1 MPTITN
7 FLQNIFPKP
16 ELIKPGI
23 YHFQAPPDDPHNYRF
38 HLRVE
43 PDGSGILIINAATI
57 LHLNQTATELGYY
70 LVKNETEE
78 KVVKNL
84 TTRYPINRKQA
95 LKDFQSFK
103 DRIEAMITTPDLDPV
118 THLDFDRQNPY
129 SGQISVPYRLDCAIT
144 YRLPPD
150 NNPEFAPTKNIT
162 RELTTQ
168 EWITIIDRA
177 WQFGIPHIVITGGEP
192 TLRDDLVLLIE
203 AAEKNGQV
211 TGLITDGRRLI
222 NLEYLNNLLT
232 TGLDHIMVVWDFV
245 HTDQWQALENTTRE
259 DLYTSVHITL
269 SSSTIPAINETIKRL
284 ADTGINGL
292 SLTASKPEYNPHL
305 QAASELAT
313 NLQIPLTWN
322 LPVPYSSQ
330 NPVTLEVP
338 NQNQEE
344 GAGRAW
350 LYVEPD
356 GDVLPE
362 QGNPKL
368 LGNLLTNSFEEI
380 YSPSS

>member
-23 YHFQAPPDDPHNYRF
+23 YHFQAPPDDPRNYRF

-103 DRIEAMITTPDLDPV
+103 DRIEAMINTPDLDPV

-245 HTDQWQALENTTRE
+245 HTDQWQALENTTRK

>member
-23 YHFQAPPDDPHNYRF
+23 YHFQAPPDDPRNYRF

-103 DRIEAMITTPDLDPV
+103 DRIEAMINTPDLDPV

-259 DLYTSVHITL
+259 DLYTTVHITL

-330 NPVTLEVP
+330 NPITLEVP

>member
-23 YHFQAPPDDPHNYRF
+23 YHFQAPPDDPRNYRF

>member
-23 YHFQAPPDDPHNYRF
+23 YHFQAPPDDPRNYRF

-103 DRIEAMITTPDLDPV
+103 DRIEAMINTPDLDPV

-259 DLYTSVHITL
+259 DLYTTVHITL